1 MRRGAPAVA
10 APAVAALAVAL
21 TGCAASPPLA
31 DGLPRDAP
39 RAIELSATPFYP
51 QEDYQCGPAA
61 LATVLGA
68 SGLDVTPGNIA
79 PEVFIPGLRGS
90 LQLELIGAAR
100 RHERL
105 PYVLSS
111 TADEMVAELAAGRP
125 VLVLQNLGAERL
137 PLWHYAVLIGYDT
150 ERNVALLRSGGRKRL
165 EMRWQRFAK
174 TWHRGGRFAFTTLEP
189 GEIPAHAEAS
199 RYVEAAAGLEAA
211 SVRRA
216 AAAAYDA
223 AIVRWPDEANAWL
236 GRGNI
241 AYADGDRNG
250 AADAYL
256 RAILLAPADAA
267 ARNNLAQLLA
277 DAGCADEARRQAE
290 RAARLAQGSALATA
304 VAETRATIESMEK
317 PPASC
322 RLGDRA
328 WPD

>member
-1 MRRGAPAVA
+1 MKRS

-31 DGLPRDAP
+31 DGLTAAAP
-39 RAIELSATPFYP
+39 RSIELHATPFYP
-51 QEDYQCGPAA
+51 QEGYQCGPAA
-61 LATVLGA
+61 LAIVLRA
-68 SGLDVTPGNIA
+68 SGLDVTPERIA

-90 LQLELIGAAR
+90 LQLELIGATR
-100 RHERL
+100 RHGRL
-105 PYVLSS
+105 PYVLST
-111 TADEMVAELAAGRP
+111 TASELIAELVAGRP

-137 PLWHYAVLIGYDT
+137 PVWHYAVLIGYDA
-150 ERNVALLRSGGRKRL
+150 ERNVALLRSGRTKRL

-174 TWHRGGRFAFTTLEP
+174 TWHRGGRFAFTTLMP
-189 GEIPAHAEAS
+189 GEIPPHAEAS

-211 SVRRA
+211 GKPRA

-223 AIVRWPDEANAWL
+223 AIARWPDDAHAWL
-236 GRGNI
+236 GRGNV
-241 AYADGDRNG
+241 AYAEGDRNG
-250 AADAYL
+250 AANAYL

-277 DAGCADEARRQAE
+277 DAGCRDEAQNQVE
-290 RAARLAQGSALATA
+290 RAVRLAEGTTLASA

-317 PPASC
+317 PAAGC
-322 RLGDRA
+322 LLGDRA